1 MRPLAARALA
11 FVPLCLIFLGA
22 GGCAL
27 LTKDDPLIPRYFSPG
42 AETATDT
49 AAPTAAATSA
59 ELRLGRVNSSAFI
72 REQVV
77 HRDGAHELGSYESI
91 RWSEKPETYVRRALA
106 HAIFDRRGVRE
117 VISGPATTLDVDV
130 VTFEEV
136 RGPPHVGTIR
146 LDYRLLDDR
155 VVRFARSVVVSRP
168 IGDAKG
174 AAAAD
179 AIVAALAEALGD
191 AVEIVAQAATDSAL
205 KQATAAGAPARP

>member
-1 MRPLAARALA
+1 MRPLTARALA
-11 FVPLCLIFLGA
+11 LVPLCLVFLGT

-42 AETATDT
+42 AEAATDMT
-49 AAPTAAATSA
+49 PPGAAVATA

-155 VVRFARSVVVSRP
+155 VVRLARSVVVTRP
-168 IGDAKG
+168 VSDAKG

-179 AIVAALAEALGD
+179 AIVAALAEALGE
-191 AVEIVAQAATDSAL
+191 AVEIVAQAATDSAV
-205 KQATAAGAPARP
+205 KQAAAAATARP